1 MRTDRQRGFTIVELI
16 VVMVLVGVLGA
27 VAASRFFDR
36 ASFDASAYAE
46 QTKSM
51 MRYAQKIAIA
61 QQRPVFVVFGAGS
74 IGLCYAATCAGSEQ
88 LQAPAGSNSG
98 SARTVASC
106 GSSSWY
112 CEGMP
117 SGLALSLAP
126 AVTSFYFDALGRPY
140 NAADSGTSTFAST
153 VVSITGDGSSHVIN
167 VVAET
172 GYVY

>member
-16 VVMVLVGVLGA
+16 VVMVIVGVLGA

-36 ASFDASAYAE
+36 ASFDVAGFSE

-61 QQRPVFVVFGAGS
+61 QQRPVYVVFGSGS
-74 IGLCYAATCAGSEQ
+74 IGLCYAATCAASEQ
-88 LQAPAGSNSG
+88 LPTPSGSNSG
-98 SARTVASC
+98 SERTVANC
-106 GSSSWY
+106 GSSTWI
-112 CEGMP
+112 CEAIP
-117 SGLALSLAP
+117 TGLTMTVNPTVA
-126 AVTSFYFDALGRPY
+126 SFYFDALGRPF
-140 NAADSGTSTFAST
+140 NAADSGTSSFAST
-153 VVSITGDGSSHVIN
+153 VVSIAGDGSSVDIN